1 MKRILFAFGA
11 LGLMATTAAADSTHR
26 IDRRENRQIHRV
38 TKGVQNGSLNRHET
52 ARLLRNQAH
61 IQRLERRAKADG
73 VVTRHER
80 RRIRE
85 AQNRQNRLIR
95 HKKHNWH

>member
-11 LGLMATTAAADSTHR
+11 LGLMATAAAADSTHR
-26 IDRRENRQIHRV
+26 IDRREDRQIHRI
-38 TKGVQNGSLNRHET
+38 TNGAEHGSLNRHET
-52 ARLLRNQAH
+52 RRLLHNQAR
-61 IQRLERRAKADG
+61 IRRMERHAMADG

-85 AQNRQNRLIR
+85 AQNRQDRAIR
-95 HKKHNWH
+95 DKKHDWR